1 MNKREYFFS
10 QIALLVIGVL
20 TLLAILFFS
29 INLVIFIAYIP
40 TLSFLGETVA
50 EWGIWY
56 FCIIPVI
63 VIVSLIVI
71 PVLSLLF
78 CKFGSDKLYR
88 IFRKLCNVIL
98 TVFITIAVFLAYICV
113 SWNVFSYARTWS
125 ENNADIPFLLL
136 LFLVPVFFVF
146 FSKIKLRIPDYVGN
160 TSLVVLMFPIINLL
174 SLFMY
179 DDQPMI
185 GILLISTIFVAVWFF
200 EQVLRDNDGKAALF
214 SRILLT
220 AISSLGAFVI
230 SSLAVRLVSGVITDK
245 FSHGRFNS
253 LLLTVSVL
261 SLFVAYIVKINRNS
275 KNLRR

>member
-20 TLLAILFFS
+20 TLLAILFFN
-29 INLVIFIAYIP
+29 INLVIFVAYIP
-40 TLSFLGETVA
+40 TLSFLGEAVA

-78 CKFGSDKLYR
+78 CKCGSDRIYR

-113 SWNVFSYARTWS
+113 SWNVFSNALTWS
-125 ENNADIPFLLL
+125 ENNADIPFLML

-200 EQVLRDNDGKAALF
+200 EQVLRDNDGKTALF

-220 AISSLGAFVI
+220 AIASLGAFVI
-230 SSLAVRLVSGVITDK
+230 SSLAVRLVSGVITNK

-261 SLFVAYIVKINRNS
+261 SLFVAYIVKINRNN
-275 KNLRR
+275 KT